1 MNWPNWLARRLASA
15 ALMVWAAATLVFALA
30 TLAPGDP
37 LTAIAGEH
45 QSASTRAALSA
56 SLGLDRAWPAR
67 YLGWIAGLAAGD
79 LGTAY
84 SHSRPVLSVIAERLP
99 VTLAVALPALAGA
112 AIGAVLLALAGGRRP
127 HALPARLSAALA
139 LGLSAMPVFWLARLL
154 VQGASLELGWFPAQ
168 GLSDIR
174 AEHSGLAAALDLA
187 WHLALPVAAVLL
199 HQLAMLLL
207 LTQGGLR
214 QEAASDYFRTA
225 LAKGL
230 TQEMALR
237 RHALPLALAPVVALL
252 GTRIGGLLTATAL
265 VEISFGL
272 PGIGRLLV
280 DATLARDHP
289 LVLGV
294 FVCVV
299 LMTVL
304 GNLLADLATRALDPR
319 TRLAGAAA

>member
-1 MNWPNWLARRLASA
+1 ML
-15 ALMVWAAATLVFALA
+15 WAAATLVFALVH
-30 TLAPGDP
+30 LAPGDP

-45 QSASTRAALSA
+45 QSASTRASLER
-56 SLGLDRAWPAR
+56 SLGLDQPLSAR
-67 YLGWIAGLAAGD
+67 YLGWLAGLVRGE

-84 SHSRPVLSVIAERLP
+84 SHARPVTAVIAERLP

-112 AIGAVLLALAGGRRP
+112 AVGAVALALVTSRRPRALLARAT
-127 HALPARLSAALA
+127 AALA
-139 LGLSAMPVFWLARLL
+139 LVLSAVPVFWLAQLL

-168 GLSDIR
+168 GISDVR
-174 AEHSGLAAALDLA
+174 ASHAGLAALADTA

-199 HQLAMLLL
+199 HQLAMILLI
-207 LTQGGLR
+207 TRAGLMH
-214 QEAASDYFRTA
+214 EAASGHFRTA

-230 TQEMALR
+230 DERLALR

-252 GTRIGGLLTATAL
+252 GTRVGGLLTATAL

-294 FVCVV
+294 FICVV
-299 LMTVL
+299 LLTVA
-304 GNLLADLATRALDPR
+304 GNLLADLTTRFLDPR
-319 TRLAGAAA
+319 HSLAGPA